1 MTLSDDDQ
9 QFLCLEA
16 SAEEMDRF
24 WAEGWRHFGIFF
36 FRYRTAVHGK
46 KTFTVLPLRLD
57 VSRFALTRSL
67 KRVVAINRDLT
78 SLIQPASVD
87 KVKKALFSKH
97 RLRFKENVPTS
108 LSNFLSPLP
117 ATVPCRNLELCV
129 YLGKKLTAVTFLD
142 LGQTAT
148 SAVYAMFDPGEAKRS
163 LGILLMLHS
172 IQFTREQGYRYYYP
186 GYAYREPFAYDY
198 KKRFLG
204 LEYLDWQ
211 TGWKPYVRN

>member
-163 LGILLMLHS
+163 LGILMMLHS

-211 TGWKPYVRN
+211 TGWKPYIRN